1 MAAKKAKK
9 VQEVK
14 KEEPK
19 VEEKKEEI
27 NWDAIQKK
35 EESERKVRKALKFV
49 VGLLFC
55 VGGAWLVMLFWQQFL
70 TIFKQW
76 VGVGVILI
84 GLFIILLATLD

>member
-1 MAAKKAKK
+1 MAAKK
-9 VQEVK
+9 K
-14 KEEPK
+14 KEIEAPK
-19 VEEKKEEI
+19 VEEKVEEKAAEP

-55 VGGAWLVMLFWQQFL
+55 VGGGWLITLFWQSFV

-84 GLFIILLATLD
+84 GLFVILLAMLD